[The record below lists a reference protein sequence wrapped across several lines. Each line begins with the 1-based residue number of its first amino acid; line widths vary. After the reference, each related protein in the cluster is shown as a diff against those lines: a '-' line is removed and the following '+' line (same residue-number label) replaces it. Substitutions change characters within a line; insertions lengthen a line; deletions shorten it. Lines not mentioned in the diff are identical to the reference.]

1 MAHDD
6 LMLRR
11 DLFTLGTM
19 AIAATAAGTASA
31 SEDAP
36 TGGATLNIAGV
47 GLPIIV
53 DGRVRNYV
61 FVTVQLTLGAGQ
73 TPDTLRAKEPYYRDA
88 LVKAAHVT
96 PFVLANDWTQV
107 DRAAISAMLMRVAP
121 RISGAGSIARAEV
134 ALQTPRRR
142 TGMRQG

>member
-1 MAHDD
+1 
-6 LMLRR
+6 MLRR
-11 DLFTLGTM
+11 NLFALGTL
-19 AIAATAAGTASA
+19 AVAATVAGPASA

-36 TGGATLNIAGV
+36 TGNPSLNIAGV

-53 DGRVRNYV
+53 GGRIRNYV
-61 FVTVQLTLGAGQ
+61 FVTIRLTLGGGQ
-73 TPDTLRAKEPYYRDA
+73 TPELMRAKEPYYRDA

-96 PFVLANDWTQV
+96 PFVVQNDWTVV
-107 DRAAISAMLMRVAP
+107 DAAAISAMLMRVAP
-121 RISGAGSIARAEV
+121 GISGAGSIVGAEV